1 LGKLTIKKN
10 VTSNEPIENV
20 NEQMTL
26 DEPVIK
32 NNQPSISKNP
42 SPVNFDFT
50 DEAAHEDDMGPVRDI
65 LSAGQPEEEEEIGFD
80 IPLLTVEEVAAFL
93 KGTYDVQG
101 WFTYPELWKREDQ
114 FFYEIASGILPQIN
128 AWAARVPAVA
138 HAVKTVS
145 AAGSW
150 GRLIWDIAGTWF
162 MVSRRRQLEAQK
174 KLEEGENKQ
183 NAGYTV
189 NYSNQQQQQ
198 QPVTNT
204 TNLGTKPGY
213 IIP

>member
-1 LGKLTIKKN
+1 MPRK
-10 VTSNEPIENV
+10 SNEPIENT
-20 NEQMTL
+20 EQMKL
-26 DEPVIK
+26 IDEPLPAIK
-32 NNQPSISKNP
+32 SNQDVNP
-42 SPVNFDFT
+42 SPVDFSFT
-50 DEAAHEDDMGPVRDI
+50 DEAAHEDDMAPVRDI
-65 LSAGQPEEEEEIGFD
+65 LSTGQEKEEEEIGFD

-101 WFTYPELWKREDQ
+101 WFTYPELWKREDS
-114 FFYEIASGILPQIN
+114 FFYEIATGILPQIN
-128 AWAARVPAVA
+128 AWAMRVPAVA

-174 KLEEGENKQ
+174 KLEEEEQKQ
-183 NAGYTV
+183 NGYTV
-189 NYSNQQQQQ
+189 NYPTQQQQQQ
-198 QPVTNT
+198 QPNT
-204 TNLGTKPGY
+204 TKLGTKPGF